1 MKKLVPAVLGSLLLC
16 LPVSVSAQPPNPDS
30 APLADFFETKV
41 RPVFAEH
48 CYSCHGPKKQKAG
61 LRLDSKTAAFQG
73 GDDGPVLVPRYP
85 EKSPLVKAIRHEGD
99 IKMPPKGKLPAQ
111 VIEDLTTWV
120 KFGAVWPEGRAAV
133 EKTGGDEAWKKHWA
147 FQPVRKPALPSVK
160 NQAWVQMPVDA
171 FLLAT
176 LESKGLAPNPRAERR
191 TLLRR
196 VKFDLLGLPATAAE
210 IAAFENDPAPDAYPR
225 MIDGFLASPQYGE
238 RWARHWL
245 DVARYADTKGYVFNE
260 ERRYAYAYAYRD
272 YVIKAFNDD
281 LPYDQFLLQQI
292 AADRLVAH
300 GLAEPTCQA
309 AMGYLTLGRRFLNN
323 VQDVIDDRIDVV
335 SRGMMGLTV
344 TCARC
349 HDHKYDPIPAKDY
362 YSLYGVFAS
371 SVEPKDLPL
380 IAEPE
385 RTKEY
390 VAFEKRVNELEGEVA
405 AYKEK
410 NKAELAQGNRKFR
423 DGLKALQKKVDAF
436 KASSTAAPPRAM
448 IMQDKKQ
455 PVNPHVFLRG
465 NPNNAGPEVPRQ
477 FLGMLAGENRQPF
490 HEGSGRL
497 ELARAIVDKSNPLT
511 ARVFINRL
519 WLHLFGQGLVTTP
532 SDFGLRA
539 DPPSHPQLLDY
550 LAAQFMEEGW
560 SIKKMQRSI
569 LLSAAYQSSSAP
581 HPAAAKVDPE
591 NRLLAR
597 MNRKRLEFEAM
608 RDALLASA
616 GNLDPKMYGP
626 PVDITTSPFTGRRTL
641 YGFIDRQN
649 LPGLFR
655 AFDFASPDA
664 TNPQRYLTTV
674 PQQALFLLNSPFVLE
689 QARALI
695 RRPEFASLTEEAPS
709 RIQSL
714 YRLVF
719 GRDADAEEVRLGE
732 RFLAGGGEPTGPTTV
747 TLTAWERYAQV
758 LLLSNEFMFVD

>member
-1 MKKLVPAVLGSLLLC
+1 MKKLVLAVLGSLLLC
-16 LPVSVSAQPPNPDS
+16 LPVSISAQPPIPAEAS
-30 APLADFFETKV
+30 LADFFETKV
-41 RPVFAEH
+41 RPVFAKH

-61 LRLDSKTAAFQG
+61 LRLDSKAAAFQG
-73 GDDGPVLVPRYP
+73 GDDGPVLVPNHP

-120 KFGAVWPEGRAAV
+120 KLGAVWPEGQSAV
-133 EKTGGDEAWKKHWA
+133 QKPGGDEAWKKHWA

-160 NQAWVQMPVDA
+160 NQGWVQMPVDA
-171 FLLAT
+171 FILAT
-176 LESKGLAPNPRAERR
+176 LQSKGLSPNPRADRR

-196 VKFDLLGLPATAAE
+196 AKFDLLGLPATAAE
-210 IAAFENDPAPDAYPR
+210 IAAFGNDTGPDAFAR
-225 MIDGFLASPQYGE
+225 VIDAYLASPHYGE

-292 AADRLVAH
+292 AADRLVVH

-410 NKAELAQGNRKFR
+410 NKTELAQGNRKFR

-436 KASSTAAPPRAM
+436 KASSSAAPPRAM
-448 IMQDKKQ
+448 IMQDKEQ
-455 PVNPHVFLRG
+455 PVKPHVFLRG

-497 ELARAIVDKSNPLT
+497 ELARAIVDKNNPLT

-539 DPPSHPQLLDY
+539 DPPSHPELL
-550 LAAQFMEEGW
+550 
-560 SIKKMQRSI
+560 
-569 LLSAAYQSSSAP
+569 
-581 HPAAAKVDPE
+581 
-591 NRLLAR
+591 
-597 MNRKRLEFEAM
+597 
-608 RDALLASA
+608 
-616 GNLDPKMYGP
+616 
-626 PVDITTSPFTGRRTL
+626 
-641 YGFIDRQN
+641 
-649 LPGLFR
+649 
-655 AFDFASPDA
+655 
-664 TNPQRYLTTV
+664 
-674 PQQALFLLNSPFVLE
+674 
-689 QARALI
+689 
-695 RRPEFASLTEEAPS
+695 
-709 RIQSL
+709 
-714 YRLVF
+714 
-719 GRDADAEEVRLGE
+719 
-732 RFLAGGGEPTGPTTV
+732 
-747 TLTAWERYAQV
+747 
-758 LLLSNEFMFVD
+758 